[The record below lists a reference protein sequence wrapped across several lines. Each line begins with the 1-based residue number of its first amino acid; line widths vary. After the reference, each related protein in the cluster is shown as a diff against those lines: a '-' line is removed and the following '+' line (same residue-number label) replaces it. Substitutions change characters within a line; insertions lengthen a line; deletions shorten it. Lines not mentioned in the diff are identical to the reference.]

1 MSGADVVP
9 DGDAAALTAAF
20 AELAADPARRPV
32 LIALDFDGVLAPLR
46 DDPDLSAVLPRG
58 AAALAELADR
68 PGVTLALVS
77 GRSVV
82 DLHRRADPPVGT
94 LLVGS
99 HGGERGR
106 AGEHGLEREP
116 IRLDSD
122 QGDLLTRIGAGLAA
136 AARGRDGVWVQH
148 KPAAA
153 VLHTRM
159 AGPADA
165 AAATALALDLAASLG
180 VEPLH
185 GKDVVEVAVLHATKG
200 QAVVTLRDEVS
211 AAVVVYAGDDT
222 TDEHAFAVLGPK
234 DLAIKVGAGE
244 SLAGLRASDPEEFC
258 AQLEAFAAALPRS
271 H

>member
-1 MSGADVVP
+1 MSGADAGR
-9 DGDAAALTAAF
+9 DDDAGTLAAAL
-20 AELAADPARRPV
+20 AELAADPARRPILV
-32 LIALDFDGVLAPLR
+32 ALDFDGVLAPLR
-46 DDPDLSAVLPRG
+46 DDPDASAVLPRG
-58 AAALAELADR
+58 AEALAELAHR
-68 PGVTLALVS
+68 PGVTLALIS

-82 DLHRRADPPVGT
+82 DLHRRAAPPVGT

-116 IRLDSD
+116 IRLDSE
-122 QGDLLTRIGAGLAA
+122 QGDLLTKIGAGLAA

-165 AAATALALDLAASLG
+165 AASTALALDLAASLG

-185 GKDVVEVAVLHATKG
+185 GKDVVEVAVLRATKG
-200 QAVVTLRDEVS
+200 QAVVTLRRELG

-222 TDEHAFAVLGPK
+222 TDEHAFAELGPT

-244 SLAGLRASDPEEFC
+244 SLARLHARDPEEFC
-258 AQLEAFAAALPRS
+258 AQLDAFASALPRS